1 MHTLAIFQ
9 GVGGT
14 GVKVSV
20 STRQIR
26 SGVVANDLAVHGGG
40 EVFVLELDVGGLSLA
55 LADAVQHHLAEVEAA
70 AGLSQHIGRF
80 CP

>member
-1 MHTLAIFQ
+1 MTRLPYFRAS
-9 GVGGT
+9 VGT

-26 SGVVANDLAVHGGG
+26 SGVVANDLAIHDGGQ
-40 EVFVLELDVGGLSLA
+40 VFVLELHIGWCPLHSPMPSSITLPK
-55 LADAVQHHLAEVEAA
+55 LKRP